1 MEASGGYTNGYS
13 KAPNG
18 KMNGHAVTVK
28 RRTTPKRGPTFFGR
42 LFNMVARILTWYSI
56 VSILFRCP
64 STLEACDESSPK
76 ICKPYFQLK
85 QTVTPHLEPYYHT
98 YAAPYVEKATPYYNI
113 ANERV
118 FVPTKAYAT
127 KIGAPRVLQ
136 AQAYGQAQWDKNI
149 QPQLAVYQ
157 KLAQD
162 KYDQTVAPHVAKT
175 YAAVGPYYEI
185 ARTSALQTYHD
196 FLLPSYKFVQPY
208 AAQGY
213 DVASQFTTETA
224 VPSAYWAWNKTYVF
238 LDATV
243 WPQFRVLYV
252 ENVEPQLARIGQ
264 RLGRYKNKPKGS
276 LENASESATA
286 KVSSS
291 FTKPV
296 SSATSSASS
305 YASSA
310 SSYASSAISEATKKA
325 SSIVQSAHIPDA
337 SEVAQHDQAEQV
349 SAPPAGENESE
360 IRKTARET
368 VAEDLSSW
376 QSKFAK
382 AADEGASE
390 IEDRVEEISQRVIKE
405 RAHGEGKALVTELQ
419 GVAKAEVDTLQ
430 KEIIRIVEKSSDA
443 PESAQ
448 DELLAAVRKAGLN
461 VKEKAQK
468 IRAWKDEYEAEIE
481 SAVTAAADTH
491 FKILESIRD
500 LALQK
505 IGMKWAWMDGI
516 TYKDWAKYHELK
528 DRFDE
533 WTQDL
538 KKLII
543 THPGLEQA
551 REASNEVEDSGM
563 AVAQSAAQEL
573 ARLKQ
578 VGLWKLAALDS
589 SDNFDSET
597 AQLAAEEAER
607 RRASEAAAAEEA
619 TSTPDENPLE
629 SAANLIEDESP
640 ATDLGS
646 DGPASSV
653 SSASSE
659 ATESV
664 SSAIP
669 AVSESV
675 SSAASEVKKSVSSA
689 IPAVSSAVSESIS
702 SVASEVSSAV
712 AGSSSSVDSEPD
724 LASTI
729 IPGDDQT
736 YIVDNSGTS
745 PAGDEDSAVPG
756 EKLEEEIISESVED
770 KPATAETKS
779 VKPAFLGVAAQS
791 VPSRVPVMD
800 EDEDDES
807 ISSKA
812 QEAYSAAVS
821 KASEQYSSASA
832 AISAKIYGT
841 PQPTQEKLLA
851 SASGVYAAAIASA
864 SARFDSAV
872 KAASKGIYGT
882 AAAKPTP
889 SYDWASVEA
898 IAAQRLSEGRLWAEQ
913 QYESAKIALGLATA
927 TPTSTVDKLLEQAK
941 YNYYAGLGVAHARY
955 SEFLAAASSALSSA
969 TATATPTNVAGTAS
983 SVASVATR
991 SADAV
996 ASGAQKEAVAV
1007 ASAVSDGLGAAVSI
1021 VSDSVSAGVQEVV
1034 DAAQAI
1040 EKGVSDT
1047 WEAVISR
1054 ASVQIY
1060 GKPTPTAWYDSAFS
1074 GVGQYASQ
1082 ATAAVAESV
1091 AAASGQAA
1099 KQYED
1104 ISKLVSELL
1113 VGKEPTFSE
1122 SVLGRLQAA
1131 YSTGIASASSLA
1143 SAASATVSSAA
1154 SAVTDA
1160 VKETVKHVRD
1170 EL

>member
-1 MEASGGYTNGYS
+1 MEATSGYANGFPKVPNGKITG
-13 KAPNG
+13 KATG
-18 KMNGHAVTVK
+18 KMNGQAVTVK
-28 RRTTPKRGPTFFGR
+28 RRTTPKRGPTLFGR
-42 LFNMVARILTWYSI
+42 SFNIVARILTWYSI
-56 VSILFRCP
+56 ISILFRCP
-64 STLEACDESSPK
+64 ANLDACDESSPR

-85 QTVTPHLEPYYHT
+85 HTVTPHLEPYYYT

-113 ANERV
+113 ANEKV

-127 KIGAPRVLQ
+127 KYGAPRLQQ
-136 AQAYGQAQWDKNI
+136 AQSYGQAQWDKNI
-149 QPQLAVYQ
+149 QPKLAVYQ
-157 KLAQD
+157 KQAQE
-162 KYDQTVAPHVAKT
+162 KYDQNIAPHVAKAST
-175 YAAVGPYYEI
+175 TVGPYYDI

-196 FLLPSYKFVQPY
+196 VILPSYQFVHPY
-208 AAQGY
+208 AAEGY
-213 DVASQFTTETA
+213 AVASQFTTETA
-224 VPSAYWAWNKTYVF
+224 VPSAYWAWNKTYSF

-243 WPQFRVLYV
+243 WPQFRVLYI

-264 RLGRYKNKPKGS
+264 RLGRYKNKTKGS
-276 LENASESATA
+276 LENVSESPTA
-286 KVSSS
+286 KASS
-291 FTKPV
+291 FTKPAASTASTAASSVSSAV
-296 SSATSSASS
+296 SSAT
-305 YASSA
+305 
-310 SSYASSAISEATKKA
+310 EKA
-325 SSIVQSAHIPDA
+325 STAIQSAHIPDA
-337 SEVAQHDQAEQV
+337 SEVAQHDKSEQV
-349 SAPPAGENESE
+349 HPPPAGENESDV
-360 IRKTARET
+360 RKTARDI

-405 RAHGEGKALVTELQ
+405 KAHGQGRALVAELQ
-419 GVAKAEVDTLQ
+419 NAAIAEVEALQ
-430 KEIIRIVEKSSDA
+430 KQIIKLVQKSADA
-443 PESAQ
+443 PEGVQ
-448 DELLAAVRKAGLN
+448 DELFASVRKSGLN

-468 IRAWKDEYEAEIE
+468 IRAWKEEYEAEIE

-505 IGMKWAWMDGI
+505 IGMKWAWTDGI
-516 TYKDWAKYHELK
+516 TYKDWAKYHELR

-533 WTQDL
+533 WTMDL

-563 AVAQSAAQEL
+563 AAAQSAAQEL

-578 VGLWKLAALDS
+578 VGLWKLAAQDS

-597 AQLAAEEAER
+597 ARLAAEEAER
-607 RRASEAAAAEEA
+607 LRAAEASATPSEA
-619 TSTPDENPLE
+619 TSTPEEDPLE
-629 SAANLIEDESP
+629 SAASVIEDESS

-646 DGPASSV
+646 DGVASSV
-653 SSASSE
+653 SS
-659 ATESV
+659 V
-664 SSAIP
+664 
-669 AVSESV
+669 
-675 SSAASEVKKSVSSA
+675 ASEVKDSLSSA
-689 IPAVSSAVSESIS
+689 IPAVSSAVSESASSAASQAS
-702 SVASEVSSAV
+702 SVV
-712 AGSSSSVDSEPD
+712 AGSSSGTASGPD
-724 LASTI
+724 LASTV

-736 YIVDNSGTS
+736 YVVDTDGSS
-745 PAGDEDSAVPG
+745 PAGDEESAVPG
-756 EKLEEEIISESVED
+756 DKLDEEIISESAED
-770 KPATAETKS
+770 KPVAAETET
-779 VKPAFLGVAAQS
+779 VKPAFLGAAAQS
-791 VPSRVPVMD
+791 VPKRVPIL
-800 EDEDDES
+800 EDDEDADS
-807 ISSKA
+807 VSSRA

-841 PQPTQEKLLA
+841 PQPTQEKLIA
-851 SASGVYAAAIASA
+851 SASGAYADAIAAAS
-864 SARFDSAV
+864 SRYDDAV
-872 KAASKGIYGT
+872 KAASKALYGT
-882 AAAKPTP
+882 ATPKSAP

-898 IAAQRLSEGRLWAEQ
+898 IASQRLNEGRLWAEQ

-927 TPTSTVDKLLEQAK
+927 TPTSQVEKLLDQAK

-969 TATATPTNVAGTAS
+969 TATPTPTNVAGTAS

-1007 ASAVSDGLGAAVSI
+1007 ASAVSDGFSAAASI

-1047 WEAVISR
+1047 WEAVVSR

-1060 GKPTPTAWYDSAFS
+1060 GKPTPTAWYDGAYS
-1074 GVGQYASQ
+1074 GAGQYASQ
-1082 ATAAVAESV
+1082 ATAVVAESL
-1091 AAASGQAA
+1091 AAAQGRAA

-1113 VGKEPTFSE
+1113 VGKEPTYSE

-1131 YSTGIASASSLA
+1131 YSTGIASAASLA
-1143 SAASATVSSAA
+1143 SAASATASSAA
-1154 SAVTDA
+1154 SAVTNA
-1160 VKETVKHVRD
+1160 VKETVQHVRD